1 MLRYGFWRPIEMAEY
16 SMTKETKL
24 FDTVDEA
31 ISFMKEI
38 GFNERQL
45 KEILANGS
53 IYDADFNDGVDS
65 KYEDHLRMVLVNEEG
80 KNYSAWELEQIT
92 ETNVLWEE

>member
-1 MLRYGFWRPIEMAEY
+1 MAEY
-16 SMTKETKL
+16 SLTKETKL
-24 FDTVDEA
+24 FNTVEEA

-38 GFNERQL
+38 GFNEKQL
-45 KEILANGS
+45 KEILATGS

-65 KYEDHLRMVLVNEEG
+65 KYEDHLRMVLVTEDG
-80 KNYSAWELEQIT
+80 KKYSAWELEQIT